1 MVAEVEG
8 QAPVTE
14 TVWAVVE
21 GFRERQS
28 TFVTFSTDEMPLW
41 ILHDPP
47 GSNSYAYVEEG
58 FTSCRRLTDIEF
70 TSSEIGAVT
79 NFEVGFKSSTGVA
92 AGAVMIT
99 EGGVGFYNRFDAL
112 ETTGRTKL
120 GTGPNREICITT
132 KQRFQTS
139 AEPYSV
145 SDHLYVGAGLNLIF
159 AEADRLTATGSC
171 TITKDL
177 TLAADLNLENAFS
190 TTYLYS
196 ENHIEH
202 TLLPELEDLAGLI
215 GNGGNGNATS
225 NDTGILL
232 GASGPVTQIMV
243 EKAQAN
249 WQAHLDLGVTNTEEG
264 VLVGATNYSFSGGG
278 SAFESAIGVDTTAT
292 TDLVYTVD
300 VNDYT
305 EEFGVLATKFGYDN
319 RVGARFS
326 FTTESVTEK
335 EETETS
341 SQTIGYVLSDP
352 DVGDFF
358 SVDVGTD
365 PVYGTPVFQTVSGRS
380 SVPHEEG
387 TQQRDNPEIEI
398 NPPVIYDADPDEA
411 ANFQVT
417 VINNSESAERRVYTL
432 AVPGET
438 NTRNLSITT
447 TGDLLGG
454 ERLESFT
461 LEPGE
466 ARTINLDVFASPS
479 AYSYEDVGLVLYS
492 AEEFELWLKDPRREF
507 GASDMAFFSVYF
519 TAPCSEMT
527 LSGLNQGWT
536 YSNGAT
542 PLSFAVGNYNL
553 DPDLVLNGDLA
564 NMTIGAEY
572 KRSGT
577 GDWIPITSETGDVLE
592 ANGMSS
598 IVVNWTPPQDGTY
611 EVRGFS
617 SCQTSTGLEL
627 IDGASIYGTVDTGI
641 PTAFGTPE
649 PADGSL
655 GLGDIASVTFQEDL
669 NCATIN
675 DATGTANVQIGVL
688 DDSGTV
694 TSTLTDVTATCNDRT
709 LTIAPT
715 GGWNDT
721 HDGNRY
727 EVRILSDQ
735 PTVPADELGNE
746 IQSDIVWQFV
756 VQRSGFAW
764 NPVNLVVATTVGTER
779 TLTADLVNGRAE
791 DLDFTVNGPLS
802 LALLDGSGNPTAT
815 TVDLEADYT
824 SGTIPS
830 GGQWPVSFTVPG
842 TLSEGIWSGQVD
854 AEGTVYGQSIGSVP
868 LFARVQVGCAPVW
881 NANDVDGSDFAYS
894 MSVTGRLAI
903 DGIVSDDTA
912 DFVAAFVGNELRG
925 LANVTDGNGTVYLT
939 VYSNSLQG
947 ELVTFQAYDAS
958 ACTSYPGAE
967 QTVLFASGDVVGS
980 PAQPQ
985 AINATLTAPQQQI
998 ALNSGW
1004 TWFSLNREPASTAIA
1019 DVLASI
1025 SATPGDVVKNHS
1037 AFAIY
1042 DADNGWVG
1050 GLTNIDV
1057 GQAYQIQLA
1066 SANTLTITG
1075 NAVDLNATQ
1084 VEVDPNWNWIGFLPQ
1099 VSQDVATAL
1108 ATLSPTDG
1116 DLIKSQY
1123 QFAQYDASSS
1133 QWVGSLT
1140 QLEPGLGYQLYSAA
1154 TGTIVYSATAASSVV
1169 ASATTGQQAAKRVVA
1184 TADLDH
1190 GATLEQAHL
1199 AEDVDRMTAPS
1210 EETRVFD
1217 KSAAEPMEAD
1227 TGDAPQWQPSA
1238 FAHTMTLVAALPADL
1253 AVTPELRLWA
1263 VDGNGAIRGEAV
1275 PVFVPEKQAH
1285 YAFAMLYS
1293 DGAEDETLHLHLAT
1307 HPDHDAQATAT
1318 VTFHVGAR
1326 QGSLAEPV
1334 QLLAPQAAIDL
1345 PQAYALEANYPNPFN
1360 PTTSIRYALPQTS
1373 EVRLVVYD
1381 VIGREVARLVEGEQK
1396 AGWHTISFDGR
1407 GLASGMYVY
1416 RLEAGDYKQV
1426 QRMTLLK

>member
-1 MVAEVEG
+1 
-8 QAPVTE
+8 
-14 TVWAVVE
+14 
-21 GFRERQS
+21 
-28 TFVTFSTDEMPLW
+28 
-41 ILHDPP
+41 
-47 GSNSYAYVEEG
+47 
-58 FTSCRRLTDIEF
+58 
-70 TSSEIGAVT
+70 
-79 NFEVGFKSSTGVA
+79 
-92 AGAVMIT
+92 
-99 EGGVGFYNRFDAL
+99 
-112 ETTGRTKL
+112 
-120 GTGPNREICITT
+120 
-132 KQRFQTS
+132 
-139 AEPYSV
+139 
-145 SDHLYVGAGLNLIF
+145 
-159 AEADRLTATGSC
+159 
-171 TITKDL
+171 
-177 TLAADLNLENAFS
+177 
-190 TTYLYS
+190 
-196 ENHIEH
+196 
-202 TLLPELEDLAGLI
+202 
-215 GNGGNGNATS
+215 
-225 NDTGILL
+225 
-232 GASGPVTQIMV
+232 
-243 EKAQAN
+243 
-249 WQAHLDLGVTNTEEG
+249 
-264 VLVGATNYSFSGGG
+264 
-278 SAFESAIGVDTTAT
+278 
-292 TDLVYTVD
+292 
-300 VNDYT
+300 
-305 EEFGVLATKFGYDN
+305 
-319 RVGARFS
+319 
-326 FTTESVTEK
+326 
-335 EETETS
+335 
-341 SQTIGYVLSDP
+341 QTIGYVLSDP
-352 DVGDFF
+352 DVGDYF

-492 AEEFELWLKDPRREF
+492 AEEFELWLKDPRGDF

-536 YSNGAT
+536 YGNGTT
-542 PLSFAVGNYNL
+542 PLSFAVGNYDL
-553 DPDLVLNGDLA
+553 DPNLVRDSDLA
-564 NMTIGAEY
+564 NMRIGAEY

-577 GDWIPITSETGDVLE
+577 GDWIPITSMTGDVLE

-617 SCQTSTGLEL
+617 SCQTSTGIEL
-627 IDGASIYGTVDTGI
+627 VKGASIYGTVDTGV

-655 GLGDIASVTFQEDL
+655 GLGDVASVTFQEDL
-669 NCATIN
+669 NCSTIST
-675 DATGTANVQIGVL
+675 ATGTANVQIGVL

-694 TSTLTDVTATCNDRT
+694 TSTLTDVTATCDDRT
-709 LTIAPT
+709 LTVAPKN
-715 GGWNDT
+715 GWGDT

-727 EVRILSDQ
+727 EVRILSNEII
-735 PTVPADELGNE
+735 VPADELGNE
-746 IQSDIVWQFV
+746 IQSDIAWQFV

-764 NPVNLVVATTVGTER
+764 NPVNLVAATTVGTER

-791 DLDFTVNGPLS
+791 DLAFTVNGPLS
-802 LALLDGSGNPTAT
+802 LALLDGNGDPTAT

-842 TLSEGIWSGQVD
+842 TLGEGIWSGQVD

-868 LFARVQVGCAPVW
+868 LFARVQVGCAPGW
-881 NANDVDGSDFAYS
+881 NANDLDASDFAYS
-894 MSVTGRLAI
+894 MSVTGQLAI
-903 DGIVSDDTA
+903 DGAVSDDTA

-939 VYSNSLQG
+939 VYSNSIQG

-958 ACTSYPGAE
+958 ACTSYPSAE
-967 QTVLFASGDVVGS
+967 QTLMFGSGDVVGNT
-980 PAQPQ
+980 AQPQ
-985 AINATLTAPQQQI
+985 AINATFTAPQQQI
-998 ALNSGW
+998 ALNAGW
-1004 TWFSLNREPASTAIA
+1004 TWFSLNRTPGSTAVA

-1025 SATPGDVVKNHS
+1025 SATPNDVVKS
-1037 AFAIY
+1037 QTQFAVY
-1042 DADNGWVG
+1042 DATNGWVG
-1050 GLTNIDV
+1050 SLTDITV

-1066 SANTLTITG
+1066 SASTLTLVGNTVDVTSTPITV
-1075 NAVDLNATQ
+1075 AS
-1084 VEVDPNWNWIGFLPQ
+1084 NWNWLGFLPQ
-1099 VSQDVATAL
+1099 AAQDVATAL
-1108 ATLSPTDG
+1108 ASLSPSDG

-1123 QFAQYDASSS
+1123 QFAQYDAASG

-1140 QLEPGLGYQLYSAA
+1140 QLDPGLGYQLYSAA
-1154 TGTIVYSATAASSVV
+1154 GGTIVYSASSASSAV
-1169 ASATTGQQAAKRVVA
+1169 ASATTATAQQASKRIA
-1184 TADLDH
+1184 AADDLDQ
-1190 GATLEQAHL
+1190 GRTLEQARL
-1199 AEDVDRMTAPS
+1199 AEDIDRRATPNGEAQ
-1210 EETRVFD
+1210 VFD
-1217 KSAAEPMEAD
+1217 KSAAEPIEGTTD
-1227 TGDAPQWQPSA
+1227 EGTQWPPAA
-1238 FAHTMTLVAALPADL
+1238 FGHTMTLVAALPQDL
-1253 AVTPELRLWA
+1253 AITPDLRLWA
-1263 VDGNGAIRGEAV
+1263 IDEAGSIRGEAV
-1275 PVFVPEKQAH
+1275 PLFVPEEQAH

-1293 DGAEDETLHLHLAT
+1293 DAATDETLQLHLAA

-1318 VTFHVGAR
+1318 VAFHAGAR
-1326 QGSLAEPV
+1326 QGTLADPV

-1345 PQAYALEANYPNPFN
+1345 PQDYALEANYPNPFN

-1381 VIGREVARLVEGEQK
+1381 VIGREVARLVEGEQE

-1416 RLEAGDYKQV
+1416 RLEAGDFKQV